1 MFTSSLFMRH
11 GAVKDF
17 GCVLSALLALAIHPV
32 QAGFEFDSTF
42 LEIGGGQSSAQMKQ
56 QISAIGEGQLPG
68 LYRVAVSVNQ
78 RYVSKQDIRFVH
90 TPDLKQ
96 SDTGL
101 FPCLDAEFF
110 RAQGASDKVMENRVD
125 ADPTCIAFDQ
135 GLAGV
140 TYDYDFNQQSLDIEI
155 PQAYLGSIA
164 FEVRRRQW
172 SNGEAV
178 AFTSYSLSGSSV
190 SDSGDRRQDQFAS
203 FRSGVNAG
211 AWRLRNFSTWR
222 KGSTTPGRW
231 ESLESYVQRDMGNLM
246 AIATLGDATTE
257 GDLFDAIPYRGMG
270 IASDLEMLPDDA
282 RQFAP
287 VVRGIANGRSRVII
301 RQRGYVIKEQWV
313 PSGPFAITDLYSTA
327 SNGDLD
333 VTVES
338 SDGQL
343 QVYTQSFSSVPYML
357 REGQTAYAL
366 YAGRYRSSS
375 SVADSPAP
383 AFAQMTARRGLAG
396 GTTVFGGGL
405 FSDQYSAGLFG
416 VAKDFAGF
424 GAISV
429 DVTHARSTGLGAEN
443 ATAIGQSYRF
453 RYSKSVALTDT
464 NFSLV
469 GYRYSTGGYYSFNEA
484 LNSRGDVLSG
494 PFAASVEDLSQR
506 EYRRGHTKSN
516 FSANVSQ
523 QLGGF
528 GSLYA
533 NVSKSAYW
541 DRAVAD
547 TTVQLGYNFSAGN
560 VSYSL
565 ALGATEGQNKDR
577 NVTFSVSMP
586 LGEPGSSRRI
596 SASTS
601 HSSRATNS
609 QMATLSGN
617 ALEDDV
623 LSYNIGVARQSSL
636 WQNTQAG
643 SLSAQYEG
651 ARATL
656 RGGYTQTGN
665 SRQLDVGLDGSV
677 VAYADQLMLGQPLG
691 ETNVIVAAPDAAQV
705 SVAGKRGVRTNG
717 NGYTVMPSAMPYR
730 QNRVSLDSQ
739 TIAQNVD
746 IEQLVQDVVPN
757 RGAFVVAN
765 FATRSGQR
773 ILFRI
778 ADSQG
783 TVAPFAA
790 NAQLLN
796 EDGALLASTLVADNG
811 RAFLTGVPSHA
822 RLKVSVGS
830 EAWCT
835 SDVHLD
841 DQESASGI
849 LQMNIQCE
857 RAGAPHAQEL
867 NP

>member
-1 MFTSSLFMRH
+1 MRYD
-11 GAVKDF
+11 AVKAF
-17 GCVLSALLALAIHPV
+17 GFLLSAVLALAILPAE
-32 QAGFEFDSTF
+32 AGFEFDSTF
-42 LEIGGGQSSAQMKQ
+42 LEIGGGQSSAQVKQ

-68 LYRVAVSVNQ
+68 VYRVDVSVNQ
-78 RYVSKQDIRFVH
+78 RYVTKQDIRFVR
-90 TPDLKQ
+90 TMDPKQ

-101 FPCLDAEFF
+101 FPCLDIEFF
-110 RAQGASDKVMENRVD
+110 HSQGVASKVMDKRVD
-125 ADPTCIAFDQ
+125 ADPTCVAFDQ

-155 PQAYLGSIA
+155 PQAYLGSIP

-190 SDSGDRRQDQFAS
+190 IDSGDRRQDQFAS

-222 KGSTTPGRW
+222 NGNTTPGRW
-231 ESLESYVQRDMGNLM
+231 ESLESYVQRDMGSFM

-257 GDLFDAIPYRGMG
+257 GDLFDAIPYRGVG
-270 IASDLEMLPDDA
+270 IASDLDMLPDDA

-313 PSGPFAITDLYSTA
+313 PSGPFAISDLYSTTN
-327 SNGDLD
+327 NGDLE

-338 SDGQL
+338 ADGQS
-343 QVYTQSFSSVPYML
+343 QVYTQSFASVPYML
-357 REGQTAYAL
+357 REGQTTYAL
-366 YAGRYRSSS
+366 YTGRYRSSS
-375 SVADSPAP
+375 SVAGSPAP
-383 AFAQMTARRGLAG
+383 GFAQMTARRGLAG
-396 GTTVFGGGL
+396 GTTLFGGGVL
-405 FSDQYSAGLFG
+405 SAKYSAGLFG
-416 VAKDFAGF
+416 LAHDFAGF
-424 GAISV
+424 GAISL
-429 DVTHARSTGLGAEN
+429 DVTHARSAGLGAEN
-443 ATAIGQSYRF
+443 ATASGQSFRF

-464 NFSLV
+464 NFSLL
-469 GYRYSTGGYYSFNEA
+469 GYRYSTGGYYSFKEA
-484 LNSRGDVLSG
+484 LDSRSDLLGSSFD
-494 PFAASVEDLSQR
+494 ASVESLSRQ
-506 EYRRGHTKSN
+506 EYRRGHMKSN

-528 GSLYA
+528 GSLYS
-533 NVSKSAYW
+533 NISKSAYW
-541 DRAVAD
+541 DKAVAD
-547 TTVQLGYNFSAGN
+547 TTIQLGYNFSTGN

-565 ALGATEGQNKDR
+565 ALGVTEGQSKDR

-586 LGEPGSSRRI
+586 LGDPNSRRRI

-601 HSSRATNS
+601 HSSSGTNS

-623 LSYNIGVARQSSL
+623 LSYNVGVARQSSRG
-636 WQNTQAG
+636 QNSQVG
-643 SLSAQYEG
+643 SLSGQYEG

-656 RGGYTQTGN
+656 RGGYTQTGS

-677 VAYADQLMLGQPLG
+677 VAYADQMMLGQQLG
-691 ETNVIVAAPDAAQV
+691 ETNVIIAAPDAAQV

-730 QNRVSLDSQ
+730 KNRVSLDSK

-746 IEQLVQDVVPN
+746 IEQLVQDVIPN

-765 FATRSGQR
+765 FATRSGHR

-783 TVAPFAA
+783 KAAPFAA
-790 NAQLLN
+790 NAQLFN
-796 EDGALLASTLVADNG
+796 AEGDLLASALIADNG
-811 RAFLTGVPSHA
+811 RAFLTGVPNQA
-822 RLKVSVGS
+822 RLRVSMGS
-830 EAWCT
+830 ETWCY
-835 SDVHLD
+835 SDLHLD
-841 DQESASGI
+841 EPEPASGI
-849 LQMNIQCE
+849 ITMDIQCE
-857 RAGAPHAQEL
+857 HAGAHNVQEIK
-867 NP
+867 P